1 MIGSKTTRSAALMVA
16 AQLLA
21 KTFDFVA
28 VIVLAR
34 FLTPADFG
42 LVALATSVMLIANSL
57 TEIPVVEAL
66 IRNERMEQEDID
78 SAFTLTVL
86 RGLVIALALLA
97 VAQPLAAVF
106 DDARLRPILMVMA
119 LAPLIQGFSSP
130 NIAHALKAVNYG
142 VMAKAQL
149 IGKTASF
156 VAMMVLAWLTH
167 SYWALVAGLVA
178 NPAFTAI
185 ATHFMA
191 PYRPRLSTRRFGAIF
206 AFAGWVTLS
215 RMVFTLNQQM
225 DRFFVGAILG
235 KTKLGFYSMAGD
247 LSSMATFMVATPIT
261 QPLFAA
267 FSTMVRDPERLR
279 SAYLRGQQILF
290 TVVAPIG
297 FLFAALAEPFVRLAL
312 GDKWLEAVP
321 LIQWLAPAIA
331 LHLLIIP
338 TQALTMAVNRPRIL
352 VLRETV
358 SLIVRLPAT
367 LLAALWFG
375 LQAAVEARMVA
386 AIVLILFMLSVA
398 RGLVGVTVWQQL
410 RNSSR
415 AGVAL
420 VVMTAL
426 VVLLEGLFPLPAVT
440 FLQALRLAGLI
451 LLGAVS
457 YAVALFGLW
466 AVTGRAEGAE
476 TWMLGLVR
484 RKLRARA

>member
-42 LVALATSVMLIANSL
+42 LVALASSVMLIANSL

-66 IRNERMEQEDID
+66 IRNERLEQEDID

-86 RGLVIALALLA
+86 RGVVIALALLA
-97 VAQPLAAVF
+97 VAQPFAEVF
-106 DDARLRPILMVMA
+106 DDERLRPILMVMA
-119 LAPLIQGFSSP
+119 LAPLVQGFSSP

-156 VAMMVLAWLTH
+156 MAMMVLAWVTH

-178 NPAFTAI
+178 NPAMTAI
-185 ATHFMA
+185 ATHVLA
-191 PYRPRLSTRRFGAIF
+191 PYRPRLSTRRFGDIF

-267 FSTMVRDPERLR
+267 FTTMVNEPERLR

-312 GDKWLEAVP
+312 GEKWLEAVP

-331 LHLLIIP
+331 LQLLIIP
-338 TQALTMAVNRPRIL
+338 THALALAMGRPKVL
-352 VLRETV
+352 VLRETL
-358 SLIVRLPAT
+358 SLIFRLPPT
-367 LLAALWFG
+367 LLAAWWFG
-375 LQAAVEARMVA
+375 LASAMAARSAAGTIMVFIMMSIARPLIGATLWRQIANCARAFLSIFIMVGFA
-386 AIVLILFMLSVA
+386 LALDHLVPLPDSTLGRVLELM
-398 RGLVGVTVWQQL
+398 GLVF
-410 RNSSR
+410 
-415 AGVAL
+415 AGIAIY
-420 VVMTAL
+420 TTT
-426 VVLLEGLFPLPAVT
+426 LL
-440 FLQALRLAGLI
+440 
-451 LLGAVS
+451 
-457 YAVALFGLW
+457 GLW
-466 AVTGRAEGAE
+466 AAFGRPTGAE
-476 TWMLGLVR
+476 SWLLDILR
-484 RKLRARA
+484 RRLIR